1 MLTRSKPRGCQGFAS
16 LSPEQRREIAAK
28 GGSSVPA
35 EKRSFSQDRD
45 LAENAGRKGGA
56 KNRPETR
63 SFFQNRDLAA
73 RAGQRGGQ
81 KSRPETRSFTMD
93 RALAAAA
100 GRKGG
105 LARGKRKSIQPA
117 G

>member
-35 EKRSFSQDRD
+35 EKRSFSKDRG
-45 LAENAGRKGGA
+45 LAEQAGRKGGCSTP
-56 KNRPETR
+56 PESR
-63 SFFQNRDLAA
+63 SFSQNRDLAA
-73 RAGQRGGQ
+73 KAGQLGGKQ
-81 KSRPETRSFTMD
+81 VRPETRSFTMD

-105 LARGKRKSIQPA
+105 LARKRNSSQPA